1 MKNDL
6 TIRKLFYRIQSIDKE
21 NKMMAIVCGVLVEK
35 TEGKRPLGRHDID
48 GKIISNTLK
57 M

>member
-1 MKNDL
+1 MV
-6 TIRKLFYRIQSIDKE
+6 
-21 NKMMAIVCGVLVEK
+21 IVCGVLVEK

-48 GKIISNTLK
+48 GKIISYTLK